1 MKGIKSNF
9 SNAFNI
15 VMNTR
20 IARLI
25 LLCVFLSIY
34 VVGVVSLVITIYSG
48 FGIVSNTKILV
59 QEKNKIVVKEIQSDG
74 YILLQDDTKVK
85 AKDVKNTYPITS
97 MSKTYYIKDKG
108 LFLPVEKGGLR
119 QFQYEY
125 IYLIL
130 LFVFTLMI
138 LKEDQYMK
146 DGGIKILFFSI
157 YCIMLVL
164 EVIGYNLTF
173 ESYLESRD
181 SLVKMSFIQS
191 LFLFLRLYF
200 LANVSKNFI
209 LTKGSKLGTNFSKK

>member
-1 MKGIKSNF
+1 
-9 SNAFNI
+9 
-15 VMNTR
+15 MNTR

-34 VVGVVSLVITIYSG
+34 IVGIVSLVITIYSG

-85 AKDVKNTYPITS
+85 AKDVKNTYPITN
-97 MSKTYYIKDKG
+97 MSRTYYIKDKG

-138 LKEDQYMK
+138 LKEDKYMK
-146 DGGIKILFFSI
+146 DRGIKILFFSI

-209 LTKGSKLGTNFSKK
+209 LTKSSKLGTNFSKK

>member
-1 MKGIKSNF
+1 M
-9 SNAFNI
+9 

-34 VVGVVSLVITIYSG
+34 VIGVISLVITVYSG
-48 FGIVSNTKILV
+48 FGIVSNTRILV
-59 QEKNKIVVKEIQSDG
+59 QEKNKVIVKEIQSDG
-74 YILLQDDTKVK
+74 YILLQDNTKVK
-85 AKDVKNTYPITS
+85 AKDVENTYPITS

-108 LFLPVEKGGLR
+108 LFLPVEKGGLK
-119 QFQYEY
+119 QFQYQY

-130 LFVFTLMI
+130 LFVFTLML
-138 LKEDQYMK
+138 LKEDKYMK
-146 DGGIKILFFSI
+146 DRGIKILFFSI

-164 EVIGYNLTF
+164 EVIGYNLIF

-191 LFLFLRLYF
+191 LFIFLRLYF
-200 LANVSKNFI
+200 LANVSKNYIF
-209 LTKGSKLGTNFSKK
+209 TKSSKLGTNFSKK

>member
-1 MKGIKSNF
+1 
-9 SNAFNI
+9 
-15 VMNTR
+15 MNTR

-108 LFLPVEKGGLR
+108 LFLPVEKGGLK

-130 LFVFTLMI
+130 LFIFTLMI
-138 LKEDQYMK
+138 LKEDKYMK
-146 DGGIKILFFSI
+146 ERSIKILFFSI
-157 YCIMLVL
+157 YCIILVL
-164 EVIGYNLTF
+164 EIIGYNLTF
-173 ESYLESRD
+173 ESYLESRG

-209 LTKGSKLGTNFSKK
+209 LTKSSKLGTNFSKK